1 MLGKREKR
9 AVLEWLLEKHGLK
22 KRLVKRRARA
32 TGKKTWIF
40 SGVQKR
46 KSRYNW
52 PVDFGTFSD
61 KGEAILMGIEDPCCS
76 RHKFLDCLLEWNKMH
91 GRGIS
96 VAWHGD
102 DEEEDMLLK
111 KEDTLESLAMQY
123 ELENGSFEECRGSK
137 RRGDVG

>member
-9 AVLEWLLEKHGLK
+9 MVLEWLLEKHGLK
-22 KRLVKRRARA
+22 KRLVKRRAA
-32 TGKKTWIF
+32 DKKAWIF
-40 SGVQKR
+40 SGVQK
-46 KSRYNW
+46 SGHHW

-61 KGEAILMGIEDPCCS
+61 KGEAILMGLANPCCS
-76 RHKFLDCLLEWNKMH
+76 RHKFLDCLLEWNKKH

-96 VAWHGD
+96 VELSGEGD
-102 DEEEDMLLK
+102 MFLK

-123 ELENGSFEECRGSK
+123 ELENGSLEERRGSK

>member
-22 KRLVKRRARA
+22 KRLVKRRARG
-32 TGKKTWIF
+32 TGKKAWIF

-52 PVDFGTFSD
+52 PVDFGTVSD
-61 KGEAILMGIEDPCCS
+61 KGEAILMGLENPCCS
-76 RHKFLDCLLEWNKMH
+76 RHKFLDCLLEWNKKH

-96 VAWHGD
+96 VKLSGEGD
-102 DEEEDMLLK
+102 MFLK

-123 ELENGSFEECRGSK
+123 ELENGSFEERRGSK